1 LPHYPGVRTKPG
13 RRQTGRTQGDDRVIE
28 SNGEE
33 RAQPAPEPPASG
45 PDGTSPRGWYTVILL
60 GIVSMLSFIDRG
72 VMALFVQPMK
82 RDFHLSDTEVS
93 LLLGLAF
100 TLPYVIVGF
109 PMARFIDRGSRR
121 NLIAGCLAV
130 WSFATAACGIAQNY
144 VALFVCRF
152 ITGGAESVNTSGSLS
167 MIADAVPR
175 EKMPR
180 AFAVQSAGVAG
191 GAALSLLI
199 GGVLYR
205 LLRDLPPT
213 HVAWLGTINSWQ
225 MVLMLVGIPGMLVAA
240 LMMFTVPEPRRKG
253 ATRPKGYPVREVTA
267 LVACQRALHAPL
279 LGGMLLLAIMTTGN
293 AAWMPAFYERTY
305 GWGPE
310 LVGPLLGGV
319 SFVTS
324 ILGLI
329 GGAHLAER
337 FGRKRDDANLRVLFL
352 AHLLSQP
359 LLLVTP
365 LMPNPWLAL
374 ACTAIGGIFAV
385 AGGPGFS
392 AAIQI
397 TTPNEM
403 RAQINVM
410 YAAAIT
416 AIGGTLGPTIVG
428 FMSDFIA
435 RSEADLRFVLVAVR
449 VIFGPAA
456 VFLLWKA
463 LAPYAVA
470 YREKQIGD

>member
-1 LPHYPGVRTKPG
+1 MT
-13 RRQTGRTQGDDRVIE
+13 E
-28 SNGEE
+28 SEGED
-33 RAQPAPEPPASG
+33 RAQAAPEPPASR

-82 RDFHLSDTEVS
+82 RDFHLSDVEIS

-109 PMARFIDRGSRR
+109 PMARLVDRGSRR

-130 WSFATAACGIAQNY
+130 WSFATAACGIAQSY
-144 VALFVCRF
+144 AALFVCRF
-152 ITGGAESVNTSGSLS
+152 VTGGAESVNTSGSLS

-199 GGVLYR
+199 GGVLYG
-205 LLRDLPPT
+205 LLLKVPPA
-213 HVAWLGTINSWQ
+213 HVPLLGTINSWQ
-225 MVLMLVGIPGMLVAA
+225 IVLMLVGMPGMLVAG
-240 LMMFTVPEPRRKG
+240 LMMLTVPEPRRKG
-253 ATRPKGYPVREVTA
+253 GTRPGGYPLREVIA
-267 LVACQRALHAPL
+267 LIARLRALHLPL
-279 LGGMLLLAIMTTGN
+279 LGGMLLLAIMTSGS

-310 LVGPLLGGV
+310 VVGPLLGGV

-324 ILGLI
+324 IIGLI

-337 FGRKRDDANLRVLFL
+337 FGKKRDDANLRVLFL

-359 LLLVTP
+359 LLLIMP

-374 ACTAIGGIFAV
+374 VCTAISGVFGV
-385 AGGPGFS
+385 MGGPGFS

-403 RAQINVM
+403 RAQVNVM
-410 YAAAIT
+410 YAASIT
-416 AIGGTLGPTIVG
+416 AIGGTLGPTIIG
-428 FMSDFIA
+428 LLSDYVA
-435 RSEADLRFVLVAVR
+435 PSEADLRFVLVAVR
-449 VIFGPAA
+449 IIFAPLA
-456 VFLLWKA
+456 VYLIWMS
-463 LAPYAVA
+463 LAPYATA
-470 YREKQIGD
+470 YRQQENRDQG